1 MARKQIEGWKDCE
14 ITDEEK
20 ATLKAFAETV
30 FKRNGGRGEM
40 VVSWKN
46 WNSKG
51 TIAFDVA
58 GFKAGNIDVGNDEEV
73 SAAKAW
79 AKAVADKAVTLKE
92 ALAALE
98 GHPMVASMVKR
109 MVAPAVPMPT
119 GKMTKTLPM
128 PAPAPAPK
136 KAAKG

>member
-1 MARKQIEGWKDCE
+1 MARKIDGWKDCS

-58 GFKAGNIDVGNDEEV
+58 GFKAGNVEAGNDEMV
-73 SAAKAW
+73 TAAKAW
-79 AKAVADKAVTLKE
+79 AEAVTDKRHTLKE

-98 GHPMVASMVKR
+98 GHPMIRSMFER